1 MTVRAASSGSEVVSN
16 RVLAFDFI
24 RCVACFA
31 VIVLHAKHSF
41 VGEAA
46 LSPAWNVA
54 TLCRSFARPAVP
66 LFVAIGGYF
75 LLSKAYVGSEI
86 ARFYRRR
93 FSKIGVPF
101 AFWATFYFIANVAQE
116 RLRGASFDAIF
127 AEHFAAILRNG
138 HGYGYHLWY
147 LYALVGLYAA
157 TPLIATWFDAF
168 SRRAL
173 VVATS
178 VLTLV
183 VGAASA
189 SSLWLDGRCGPPT
202 IFIAFFYYLP
212 YFLWG
217 KILGDFA
224 LASARPFLTA
234 VSFVV
239 FLVSTFAAFGTQVC
253 WGDPNFFY
261 ANSAGGAST
270 PLVFFQALSFYV
282 FALSWRSNP
291 TLKRPKA
298 LALLASLSFGVYLVH
313 LCCYDA
319 ARLLLAPLALTPAVE
334 RPATTF
340 AAYVVA
346 TYALANA
353 ATFVLKRIPYLRRVV

>member
-1 MTVRAASSGSEVVSN
+1 MPVRSAPAGSEVVLN

-31 VIVLHAKHSF
+31 VIVLHAKASF
-41 VGEAA
+41 VGEAS

-66 LFVAIGGYF
+66 LFVMISGYF
-75 LLSKAYVGSEI
+75 LLRKVYDGQAT

-93 FSKIGVPF
+93 LSTLGVPF
-101 AFWATFYFIANVAQE
+101 AFWALFYLIANVAEE
-116 RLRGASFDAIF
+116 RLRGVPFDAIF
-127 AEHFAAILRNG
+127 AEHFAATLRNG

-147 LYALVGLYAA
+147 LYMLVGLYAA
-157 TPLIATWFDAF
+157 TPLVATWFNAF
-168 SRRAL
+168 SRRGAI
-173 VVATS
+173 VATS
-178 VLTLV
+178 ALTLV

-189 SSLWLDGRCGPPT
+189 STLWLDGRCGPPT

-217 KILGDFA
+217 KILGDFT

-234 VSFVV
+234 ASFGV
-239 FLVSTFAAFGTQVC
+239 FLLSTFAAFGTQVY

-270 PLVFFQALSFYV
+270 PLVFCQATSFYV

-291 TLKRPKA
+291 TLKHPKT

-313 LCCYDA
+313 LCCYNA
-319 ARLLLAPLALTPAVE
+319 ARFLLAPLALTPDAE

-346 TYALANA
+346 TYVLANA

>member
-1 MTVRAASSGSEVVSN
+1 MSARSASVGSEVVSN

-41 VGEAA
+41 VGEVA

-66 LFVAIGGYF
+66 LFVMISGYF
-75 LLSKAYVGSEI
+75 LLRKVYDELET

-93 FSKIGVPF
+93 LSTVGVPF
-101 AFWATFYFIANVAQE
+101 AFWALFYLLANVAEE
-116 RLRGASFDAIF
+116 RLRGVPFDAIF
-127 AEHFAAILRNG
+127 AEHFAATLRNG
-138 HGYGYHLWY
+138 HGCGYHLWY
-147 LYALVGLYAA
+147 LYMLVGLYAA
-157 TPLIATWFDAF
+157 TPFVATWFAAF
-168 SRRAL
+168 SRRGV

-183 VGAASA
+183 VGAASSA
-189 SSLWLDGRCGPPT
+189 TLWLDGRCGPPT
-202 IFIAFFYYLP
+202 IFIAFVYYLP

-224 LASARPFLTA
+224 LASSRPLLPSA
-234 VSFVV
+234 SFVV
-239 FLVSTFAAFGTQVC
+239 FLVSTFAAFGTQIY

-270 PLVFFQALSFYV
+270 PLVFLQSLSFYV

-291 TLKRPKA
+291 ILKRPKT

-319 ARLLLAPLALTPAVE
+319 ARFLLAPFGLTPDVE

-346 TYALANA
+346 TFVLAALT
-353 ATFVLKRIPYLRRVV
+353 TFVIKKIPYLRRVV

>member
-1 MTVRAASSGSEVVSN
+1 MSAPAAASGPEVCSS

-41 VGEAA
+41 IDESV

-66 LFVAIGGYF
+66 LFVAISGYF
-75 LLSKAYVGSEI
+75 LLSRRFVG
-86 ARFYRRR
+86 ADVGRFYRRR
-93 FSKIGVPF
+93 FAKIGVPF
-101 AFWATFYFIANVAQE
+101 AFWALFYFFANAVEEGLQ
-116 RLRGASFDAIF
+116 GASFAAILD
-127 AEHFAAILRNG
+127 EHFLATLRNG

-147 LYALVGLYAA
+147 LYMLVGLYAA
-157 TPLIATWFDAF
+157 TPFVATWFDAF
-168 SRRAL
+168 SRRDA

-189 SSLWLDGRCGPPT
+189 ATLRLDGRCGPPT

-217 KILGDFA
+217 KILGDYA
-224 LASARPFLTA
+224 IAAARPLLTASALG
-234 VSFVV
+234 V
-239 FLVSTFAAFGTQVC
+239 FLVSTLVAFGTQAR
-253 WGDPNFFY
+253 WSDPNYFY

-270 PLVFFQALSFYV
+270 PLVFCQALSFYV
-282 FALSWRSNP
+282 FALSWRTNP
-291 TLKRPKA
+291 ALKFARTTTF
-298 LALLASLSFGVYLVH
+298 LASLSFGVYLVH

-319 ARLLLAPLALTPAVE
+319 ARFLLAAFDLAPDAE
-334 RPATTF
+334 RPFVTF
-340 AAYVVA
+340 AAYVAA
-346 TYALANA
+346 TYVFAGI
-353 ATFVLKRIPYLRRVV
+353 ATLVFKRLPYLRRVV

>member
-1 MTVRAASSGSEVVSN
+1 MPARASSSGSEHVSS
-16 RVLAFDFI
+16 RILAFDFI

-46 LSPAWNVA
+46 LSFAWNVA

-66 LFVAIGGYF
+66 LFVMISGYF
-75 LLSKAYVGSEI
+75 LLRKTYNSSET

-93 FSKIGVPF
+93 LSTVGVPF
-101 AFWATFYFIANVAQE
+101 AFWATFYFAANVAE
-116 RLRGASFDAIF
+116 GRLRGVPFDAIF
-127 AEHFAAILRNG
+127 AEHFAATLRNG

-147 LYALVGLYAA
+147 LYMLAGLYAA
-157 TPLIATWFDAF
+157 TPLVATWFDAF
-168 SRRAL
+168 SRRGV

-178 VLTLV
+178 ILTLV

-189 SSLWLDGRCGPPT
+189 ATLWLDGRCGPPT
-202 IFIAFFYYLP
+202 IFIAFVYYLP

-224 LASARPFLTA
+224 LASSRPFLPSA
-234 VSFVV
+234 SFGV
-239 FLVSTFAAFGTQVC
+239 FVFSTFAAFGTQIY
-253 WGDPNFFY
+253 WGDPNVFY

-270 PLVFFQALSFYV
+270 PLVFIQSLSFYV

-291 TLKRPKA
+291 ILKRPKA

-319 ARLLLAPLALTPAVE
+319 ARFLLARVDFAPTPE
-334 RPATTF
+334 RPFATF

-346 TYALANA
+346 TFVLAALT
-353 ATFVLKRIPYLRRVV
+353 TFVVKKIPYLRRVV